1 MMFQIRRRIQT
12 LISRSRAGDGRG
24 PVPTGR
30 MGDGC
35 GPAPAGLPPHLLRGD
50 EPTLPSRW
58 YIDPAH
64 HRRELASIWYRRWLC
79 VGREEELPAPRDFAV
94 VGIDDQSVL
103 VARDQDGGLRAFHN
117 TCRHRGSRLCD
128 EERGRLR
135 GAAIVCPYHGWT
147 YGLDGSL
154 RGARYQVE
162 SPAFRREEHS
172 LHPVAVDSWGGFLFV
187 NLQGEAAPP
196 LPSELGEAPQAL
208 GAWPLASLRVGHREV
223 LTLACNWK
231 VFWENFSECFH
242 CPGVHPELSR
252 LVPIYGRGL
261 LDPADEGA
269 PPRGTGGEPH
279 GPLAPPHVS
288 EPPGPLAPPAV
299 TWTLDGRSE
308 LPPLPGLGE
317 AERRRGQVFGV
328 SWPSTFVVAH
338 VDYVRSVRL
347 RPIGPERTELVVE
360 WLFDPT
366 LLARGDLDLERV
378 VALGRLVVEQDSRA
392 CERNQQGLHSLA
404 HREGV
409 LVPQEYGVFAFQ
421 QWVRDQL
428 GDAG

>member
-1 MMFQIRRRIQT
+1 VT
-12 LISRSRAGDGRG
+12 SGSGPGRAGG
-24 PVPTGR
+24 PVGAVRPS
-30 MGDGC
+30 
-35 GPAPAGLPPHLLRGD
+35 HLLRGD

-79 VGREEELPAPRDFAV
+79 VGREEELPAARDFSV
-94 VGIDDQSVL
+94 IGIGDQSVL
-103 VARDQDGGLRAFHN
+103 LVRDPELGLRAFHN

-128 EERGRLR
+128 VERGRLR

-154 RGARYQVE
+154 RGARHQIE
-162 SPAFRREEHS
+162 SPAFRREERS
-172 LHPVAVDSWGGFLFV
+172 LYPVAVGSWGGFLFV
-187 NLQGEAAPP
+187 NLLGEEAPP
-196 LPSELGEAPQAL
+196 LASELGEAPEAL
-208 GAWPLASLRVGHREV
+208 GAWPLASLRVGHREA
-223 LTLACNWK
+223 LALACNWK

-269 PPRGTGGEPH
+269 APSSELGETD
-279 GPLAPPHVS
+279 GPLAP
-288 EPPGPLAPPAV
+288 GAV
-299 TWTLDGRSE
+299 TWTLDGRSD
-308 LPPLPGLGE
+308 LPPLPGLGD

-347 RPIGPERTELVVE
+347 RPVGPERTELVVE
-360 WLFDPT
+360 WLFDPS
-366 LLARGDLDLERV
+366 LLARGDLDLDRI
-378 VALGRLVVEQDSRA
+378 VALGRLVVEQDTRA
-392 CERNQQGLHSLA
+392 CERNQRGLHSLA

-409 LVPQEYGVFAFQ
+409 LGPQEYGVFAFQ
-421 QWVRDQL
+421 QWVREQL
-428 GDAG
+428 RDAG

>member
-12 LISRSRAGDGRG
+12 LISGSAAGDAQ
-24 PVPTGR
+24 
-30 MGDGC
+30 

-50 EPTLPSRW
+50 EPTLPSDW

-64 HRRELASIWYRRWLC
+64 HRRELASIWYRRWVC
-79 VGREEELPAPRDFAV
+79 VGREEELGAPRDFAV
-94 VGIDDQSVL
+94 VGIGDQSVL
-103 VARDQDGGLRAFHN
+103 LARDLDGGLRAFHN

-154 RGARYQVE
+154 RGARHQVE

-172 LHPVAVDSWGGFLFV
+172 LYPVAVDSWGGFLFV

-196 LPSELGEAPQAL
+196 LSTELGDAPEEL

-223 LTLACNWK
+223 LALACNWK

-261 LDPADEGA
+261 QDPADEGA
-269 PPRGTGGEPH
+269 SPPAKDADGS
-279 GPLAPPHVS
+279 GPLAP
-288 EPPGPLAPPAV
+288 GAV

-338 VDYVRSVRL
+338 VDYARSVRL
-347 RPIGPERTELVVE
+347 RPIGPEQTELVVE
-360 WLFDPT
+360 WLFDPAV
-366 LLARGDLDLERV
+366 LASGDLDLERI

-404 HREGV
+404 HRQGV

-421 QWVRDQL
+421 QWVREQL
-428 GDAG
+428 DGAR